1 MAKKVAIITA
11 ASKGMGAACAR
22 ELSRRGYQ
30 LVLMARS
37 NAINDLAEEL
47 GAVGIQVDVTNPVDL
62 KKLVAITLEEHGRVD
77 AVINSSGHPA
87 RGDLLELSDDDW
99 HAALDLMLLNIV
111 RIARLTVPAMAE
123 QGGGAFVNISTFA
136 AREPSL
142 DYPLSS
148 AIRAG
153 TAAFTKLLADRYAGD
168 NIRMNSVLPGY
179 IDSFPMEAKAAQ
191 ALPMHR
197 PGSVNEIAKTA
208 AFLISDD
215 AGYITG
221 QSIVVDGALSTSI

>member
-1 MAKKVAIITA
+1 MAEKIAIITA

-30 LVLMARS
+30 LVLMSRS
-37 NAINDLAEEL
+37 GAVKELAEEL
-47 GAVGIQVDVTNPVDL
+47 GAVAIQGDVTNAADL
-62 KKLVAITLEEHGRVD
+62 EKVVATALERHGRVD

-87 RGDLLELSDDDW
+87 RGDLLKLTDDDW
-99 HAALDLMLLNIV
+99 HAALDLMLLNVI
-111 RIARLTVPAMAE
+111 RIARLTVPVMAK

-136 AREPSL
+136 SREPSL
-142 DYPLSS
+142 DFPLSS

-153 TAAFTKLLADRYAGD
+153 TAAFAKLLADRYAGD
-168 NIRMNSVLPGY
+168 NIRMNNILPGY
-179 IDSFPMEAKAAQ
+179 IDSFPMDAKTAQ

-215 AGYITG
+215 AGYIH
-221 QSIVVDGALSTSI
+221 